1 MLPRPTK
8 TLARKEPHAARPAG
22 PKDSNLPPVRRS
34 LPPLA
39 SRTAAGHRRI
49 AALRGPAVQKK
60 TSLARA
66 SASRNLMEVLAEESD
81 GDE

>member
-22 PKDSNLPPVRRS
+22 PKDSLPPVRRS

-39 SRTAAGHRRI
+39 SRTVAGHRRI
-49 AALRGPAVQKK
+49 AALRGSAVQKK

-66 SASRNLMEVLAEESD
+66 GASRNLMEVLAEESD